1 MKRKFLLYVLL
12 SVSFSISA
20 ENLTL
25 FKAYEKA
32 LDFDPTLNSSY
43 YDNIASQEEVNKT
56 YANFLPQVRLS
67 ASQGQS
73 NTESK
78 TPPYPTLTK
87 DYTNYNYS
95 LSVRQPLVNLPNI
108 KMLNQAKVMEDKADT
123 LFEKEKSNLI
133 IRVTGAYL
141 DVLLIQENVNFIHTQ
156 IETLQTQLTQSKKL
170 FEIGRGTITDIDENE
185 ANLSTLQ
192 AKKLELVNAYEN
204 AKQEL
209 KKITGVFEN
218 NFLKLDEQKIN
229 IQFIYSKNIRDWI
242 EFSVARNK
250 DIEAAKKDVEIAY
263 LDVQKNDAANYPTV
277 DLVASKSLSESD
289 TNYSI
294 GSRYNTE
301 SIGLQMNMP
310 IYSGGYISSS
320 VRQSKAKLE
329 QAEEKLKEKR
339 LFIESNLRKYFDEI
353 NNGTAKMKALRQSVA
368 SNESALTGAK
378 IGFGVGIKTN
388 VEVLNAV
395 EKLNLAKRDLIKEQY
410 QLIYNVIQ
418 FKDLTGDLN
427 SDEIKK
433 ISDWLSV
440 PAS

>member
-1 MKRKFLLYVLL
+1 LL

-56 YANFLPQVRLS
+56 YANFLPQIRLS

-78 TPPYPTLTK
+78 TPPYPTSTR

-218 NFLKLDEQKIN
+218 NFLRLDEQKIN

-277 DLVASKSLSESD
+277 DLVASKSLTESD